1 MFGTLESFS
10 PALPATKSGTL
21 AYDTIRTETS
31 IKLLIDIPGIDPD
44 TVNLTVDGR
53 SLRID
58 ATREVELADGETLV
72 SSRHRSG
79 ALSRLFHLGE
89 QLDADGLTADAARG
103 VLTVTIPVAESAKPR
118 KISVGS
124 SAEAIEA

>member
-1 MFGTLESFS
+1 MFRTLEPFS
-10 PALPATKSGTL
+10 PALSAPQSGTL

-31 IKLLIDIPGIDPD
+31 IKLLVDIPGIDPD
-44 TVNLTVDGR
+44 TVDLTVDGR

-72 SSRHRSG
+72 SSRNRSG
-79 ALSRLFHLGE
+79 TFSRLFHLGE
-89 QLDADGLTADAARG
+89 QLDSEGLTADAALG

-118 KISVGS
+118 KISVGAG
-124 SAEAIEA
+124 AEAIEA